1 MPDIDPLAFGIR
13 FALTHETV
21 GREARKLIRSL
32 TEHQLEHLCNQ
43 VAKHLR
49 LSGWQQRQNRK
60 LLRPSS
66 RMQRVEAISARKGNE
81 EPIRSLASARLGVA
95 SGHVE
100 AKQFG
105 QQRGDLVPRMG

>member
-49 LSGWQQRQNRK
+49 LSGWQH
-60 LLRPSS
+60 RPPNPLATGDQYPPGQS
-66 RMQRVEAISARKGNE
+66 RRER
-81 EPIRSLASARLGVA
+81 
-95 SGHVE
+95 
-100 AKQFG
+100 
-105 QQRGDLVPRMG
+105 